1 MAQNITIANATYS
14 AVPAIDV
21 PKQGGGTARYVD
33 TAETAFVITVS
44 WDSDEGMWLPDC
56 TFAQVQTAYSA
67 GRQIAIEVDPGEA
80 IEDVQAAGVYD
91 PTFYAYVVT
100 SATYTGD
107 KHTVY
112 LLSNNGVAVDDE
124 WAFYDAPTGNI
135 NITQSGVTDVTAYA
149 TATVAQ
155 GEVYADANS
164 GFYTENGVYK
174 WHFQPRADV
183 EVGDSRGTPGYIPD
197 FYYTSGADHVFDAL
211 HSTTVTPSAS
221 TQTIGG
227 ANTMMA
233 GAVTVAA
240 MPSGSATPPTTI
252 SGSQAT
258 LTTGTNTITLQ
269 KTLSVTPQ
277 VSAGYV
283 SAGTA
288 GNVLVNL
295 NANVTTKAATSYHPS
310 SSQQTIASDTYLTGT
325 QTINAVT
332 TTNLIAANIKS
343 GVVVQVG
350 DSSDSD
356 CVTSV
361 TGTYS
366 GGGTLT
372 VATKT
377 ATLSAVGKTLSFTG
391 LSGTPKYWF
400 VKTTSQISSSGST
413 TIYYITDGF
422 WDGTSVKG
430 NSFRVG
436 STRRIYSWTSGVTQ
450 SYSGGTLTITG
461 GSATGSS
468 PGQFYNG
475 TYELT
480 YVY

>member
-67 GRQIAIEVDPGEA
+67 GRQIVIEVDPGEA
-80 IEDVQAAGVYD
+80 IDDVQAAGVYD
-91 PTFYAYVVT
+91 PTYYAYVVT

-135 NITQSGVTDVTAYA
+135 NITQSGVTDVTSYA

-197 FYYTSGADHVFDAL
+197 FYYTSGVDHVFDAL
-211 HSTTVTPSAS
+211 HTTTVTPSTS

-288 GNVLVNL
+288 GNVLVSL
-295 NANVTTKAATSYHPS
+295 NANVTTKAAATITPTTTN
-310 SSQQTIASDTYLTGT
+310 QTIASGTYLTGT
-325 QTINAVT
+325 QTISGDA
-332 TTNLIAANIKS
+332 NLVAGNIKN
-343 GVVVQVG
+343 GTTIFG
-350 DSSDSD
+350 
-356 CVTSV
+356 V

-366 GGGTLT
+366 GGGAGWQ
-372 VATKT
+372 VDTKT
-377 ATLSAVGKTLSFTG
+377 ITASNYPVSIQFTSMKG
-391 LSGTPKYWF
+391 EPKAF
-400 VKTTSQISSSGST
+400 FLRCTSQISSSGST
-413 TIYYITDGF
+413 TYYYIIDMRYN
-422 WDGTSVKG
+422 GTNTTG
-430 NSFRVG
+430 NCFRIG
-436 STRRIYSWTSGVTQ
+436 STRRVDNITSGYSW
-450 SYSGGTLTITG
+450 SYSGTTLTITS
-461 GSATGSS
+461 SASSRSAS
-468 PGQFYNG
+468 PGAFNNG
-475 TYELT
+475 YELT
-480 YVY
+480 YFY